1 MESRT
6 RLSATLPTAQT
17 NRRWVHPSTALQT
30 GDVLS
35 HSRIPRPPLSTCPGL
50 GTHLCLLYG
59 RAHFIL
65 TREVSAVTSPGL
77 PTGR

>member
-1 MESRT
+1 MESRA
-6 RLSATLPTAQT
+6 RLSATLPTAQI
-17 NRRWVHPSTALQT
+17 NRMRVHPSTELQT

-35 HSRIPRPPLSTCPGL
+35 HSRIPRLPLSTCPGP

-59 RAHFIL
+59 RDRFIL